1 MENFT
6 IVLKRK
12 KERTDRVEPQ
22 DLQEPMETD
31 ELVWYDFIY
40 LHKVWS
46 TKQKRLPIGTKHHH

>member
-1 MENFT
+1 MMENFT

-31 ELVWYDFIY
+31 ELV
-40 LHKVWS
+40 
-46 TKQKRLPIGTKHHH
+46 